1 MARRT
6 PYVKVVKRTRFQ
18 AEYVKGMGDV
28 AFKGFQ
34 CLNTECRNFLFI
46 RNDAIAEAFE
56 ITCPVCNYTMRSGD
70 STALYDYDLT
80 NLRDSSII
88 ETGQFAILHD
98 DYVAEAQEYKY
109 CIVCSTMK
117 PLAYFDQHSARVTGR
132 QGECRLCKAVYNSI
146 KNQTRLTEQ
155 HREAAQKRRLY
166 LDLSGG
172 THIKIQEIF
181 DRFGYR
187 CFKCGK
193 DLRNVQDQRERPLD
207 HTLPARYLWPL
218 TTDNA
223 TLLCR
228 QHNGEKSDK
237 WPADYYT
244 LEEQKRL
251 SVITGLD
258 FNLLHGPPQYNP
270 IALSRLQQAEHVD
283 DLLTRYAAYMPEIIK
298 LRNRLLHETQVDL
311 FRHSGIISQT
321 WVHLADEEY
330 QRAIRPDITF
340 SPAPNTDGP

>member
-1 MARRT
+1 
-6 PYVKVVKRTRFQ
+6 
-18 AEYVKGMGDV
+18 MGDI

-34 CLNTECRNFLFI
+34 CLNTGCRNFLFI
-46 RNDAIAEAFE
+46 RNDAIAETFE
-56 ITCPVCNYTMRSGD
+56 IVCPVCAYTMRSGD
-70 STALYDYDLT
+70 VTTLYDYDLT
-80 NLRDSSII
+80 DLRDNSIL
-88 ETGQFAILHD
+88 ETGQFTILHD

-117 PLAYFDQHSARVTGR
+117 PLIYFDLHGARATGR
-132 QGECRLCKAVYNSI
+132 QGECRLCKSIYNSI

-172 THIKIQEIF
+172 VHIKAQEIF
-181 DRFGYR
+181 DRFEYR

-193 DLRNVQDQRERPLD
+193 DLRNIQDQRERPLD

-218 TTDNA
+218 TTENA

-237 WPADYYT
+237 WPAEYYT

-251 SVITGLD
+251 AVITGLD
-258 FNLLHGPPQYNP
+258 FDLLHGLPQYNP
-270 IALSRLQQAEHVD
+270 DALSRLQQAEQVD

-298 LRNRLLHETQVDL
+298 LRNRLLSETQVDL
-311 FRHSGIISQT
+311 FQRSALISQT
-321 WVHLADEEY
+321 WVQKADEDY
-330 QRAIRPDITF
+330 RRVVRPDTIIN
-340 SPAPNTDGP
+340 PALDTDAP